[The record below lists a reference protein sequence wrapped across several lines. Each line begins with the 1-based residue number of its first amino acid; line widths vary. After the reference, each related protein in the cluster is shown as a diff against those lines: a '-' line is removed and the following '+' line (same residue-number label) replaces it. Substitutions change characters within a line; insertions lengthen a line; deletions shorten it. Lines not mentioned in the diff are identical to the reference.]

1 MYWEGNCYVDLA
13 FAFGVART
21 PNIFNRR
28 GGLLEWIFG
37 VSDSVNEED
46 IQKITC
52 KGIQKAINKIMRLGR
67 GTLIAKFD
75 LSRAYCCFPICES
88 HTCR

>member
-21 PNIFNRR
+21 PNISNRG

-37 VSDSVNEED
+37 VSDSVNKEDSVNEED
-46 IQKITC
+46 I
-52 KGIQKAINKIMRLGR
+52 
-67 GTLIAKFD
+67 
-75 LSRAYCCFPICES
+75 
-88 HTCR
+88 